1 MSPKVIDSTGEVDE
15 IPTWTGPNAPNIER
29 ARRLFGVILDGLYQ
43 GAEWVRMSDEATRL
57 DCIDCAEELDQ

>member
-1 MSPKVIDSTGEVDE
+1 MSPKVIDSIGEIDE
-15 IPTWTGPNAPNIER
+15 VPTWTGSNARNLER
-29 ARRLFGVILDGLYQ
+29 ARELFGVVIDGLYQ